1 MDKHN
6 SQITINVSFNQQNH
20 TFTINHGI
28 SIAELKQMIFTHFQI
43 DTMTYCLLYKS
54 YKLSLEDKRPVFTIL
69 TKEKYPLF
77 FVMKKSAVKKLKQKK
92 QPLSVVTIRSKMPET
107 KFLKLLNDFFKSKY
121 IPFQAQIDNQTL
133 GVYNVKFQNETIA
146 QEFHEFFEMRLKS
159 ERLMNHLPI
168 LHSSSSASVNTS
180 SSKISKRTN
189 KTYLP
194 KINRS
199 VSSRY
204 MCPEEKRIHEAFLDK
219 KNWIN
224 KAGFIVSAGKY
235 SFHDRYISNY
245 VNMTP
250 SEPPVNHKYREINK
264 KKWITEK
271 GFC

>member
-1 MDKHN
+1 M
-6 SQITINVSFNQQNH
+6 
-20 TFTINHGI
+20 
-28 SIAELKQMIFTHFQI
+28 
-43 DTMTYCLLYKS
+43 
-54 YKLSLEDKRPVFTIL
+54 
-69 TKEKYPLF
+69 
-77 FVMKKSAVKKLKQKK
+77 
-92 QPLSVVTIRSKMPET
+92 
-107 KFLKLLNDFFKSKY
+107 
-121 IPFQAQIDNQTL
+121 
-133 GVYNVKFQNETIA
+133 KFQNETIA

-224 KAGFIVSAGKY
+224 KSGFIVSAGKY

-250 SEPPVNHKYREINK
+250 SEPPVNHKYRDVNK